1 MDLLT
6 PKLQRNL
13 QRVLKHNQIAAE
25 HLAMVNDA
33 VTQIRAEGL
42 KKNQG
47 KLSRAMDLLTPKLQ
61 RNLQRISEHSQIAA
75 EHLAMAND
83 TITQIMAA
91 QALLRRQY
99 TKRQVKPLSQTGI
112 LKSRDAN
119 RSISSRKAKDAAA
132 QERKLQKQWEKVHDR
147 DGSFNAILRL
157 VSTKLTRWDA
167 IYFTE
172 VASRGYIFEQEWAWG
187 LGFTKLINFFANA
200 LQQTGSVDYAFK
212 ENIAGIIIAH
222 AAHGLSVLVL
232 YCLGRAI
239 FPGRQGRMLAF
250 IAACLHI
257 FSPAGLFLSAPY
269 GESTYALLSFT
280 GSFLFV
286 QSFSL
291 SGASTGLEDAFLPLA
306 GIMFGLATSVRSNGL
321 LNGILFLE
329 EAIRLLYSMT
339 RGVTFAKTRRLFAVG
354 IAGVC
359 TALGFVIPQYI
370 AYRDFCVN
378 YPYTHGEEPRI
389 WCRRTLPSIYSFVQ
403 EHYWN
408 NGFLRYWTLSNIPLF
423 ALASPMLAIMT
434 YSALWTLNVESGRL
448 AGSGRLLRSL
458 AAPQLILTILT
469 FANHHVQIITRMSSG
484 YPVWYFWIADLLMK
498 EYSSV
503 RLDKKEV
510 GIQKQRSCASLTVT
524 YMIVYAAVQGVLF
537 ASFLPPA

>member
-1 MDLLT
+1 PGPGYDTSTTLGRLN
-6 PKLQRNL
+6 RNAT
-13 QRVLKHNQIAAE
+13 NA
-25 HLAMVNDA
+25 
-33 VTQIRAEGL
+33 
-42 KKNQG
+42 
-47 KLSRAMDLLTPKLQ
+47 
-61 RNLQRISEHSQIAA
+61 
-75 EHLAMAND
+75 
-83 TITQIMAA
+83 
-91 QALLRRQY
+91 
-99 TKRQVKPLSQTGI
+99 
-112 LKSRDAN
+112 
-119 RSISSRKAKDAAA
+119 
-132 QERKLQKQWEKVHDR
+132 DR
-147 DGSFNAILRL
+147 DEPFIAILRV

-172 VASRGYIFEQEWAWG
+172 VASRGYVFEQEWAWG
-187 LGFTKLINFFANA
+187 LGFTKLINFVANA
-200 LQQTGSVDYAFK
+200 LQQTGAVDYAFK
-212 ENIAGIIIAH
+212 ENIAGIVIAH
-222 AAHGLSVLVL
+222 TAHGLAVLVL
-232 YCLGRAI
+232 YCLGCAI

-280 GSFLFV
+280 ASFLFV

-291 SGASTGLEDAFLPLA
+291 SGASTALKDAFLPLA
-306 GIMFGLATSVRSNGL
+306 GIMYGLATTVRSNGL
-321 LNGILFLE
+321 LNGVLFLE

-339 RGVTFAKTRRLFAVG
+339 RGVTFAKSRRLLAVG

-359 TALGFVIPQYI
+359 TALGFIMPQYI
-370 AYRDFCVN
+370 AYQDFCVN
-378 YPYTHGEEPRI
+378 YPYTHDDEPRV

-423 ALASPMLAIMT
+423 ALASPMLAIMM
-434 YSALWTLNVESGRL
+434 YSAIWTLDAE
-448 AGSGRLLRSL
+448 SGRLLRSL
-458 AAPQLILTILT
+458 AAPQLILAILT

-498 EYSSV
+498 EYSMV
-503 RLDKKEV
+503 RLGKKEV
-510 GIQKQRSCASLTVT
+510 GVQKQRSYASLTIT